1 MKTITKTSLFAIA
14 AVLVVSMA
22 VASVVLPSAF
32 ASRNSGT
39 SNTAGDT
46 GGNGNSGGFNVGQ
59 LNNGSPSS
67 NYSNGYSG
75 KVNILQ
81 LNNGNS
87 GVGCGG
93 FGNRC

>member
-46 GGNGNSGGFNVGQ
+46 GGNGNSGGYNPGQ
-59 LNNGSPSS
+59 T
-67 NYSNGYSG
+67 
-75 KVNILQ
+75 
-81 LNNGNS
+81 NNGNTGSNS
-87 GVGCGG
+87 GSGGYSYNNDYNTGCGSY
-93 FGNRC
+93 NRC